1 MESWIIPC
9 NMKQYDVVGAF
20 NNLPMID
27 WKQSSTSINV
37 GDIVYIYVSTPIKAI
52 KYKCVVRKTLMDKIE
67 INDTPYIIDGS
78 NYVYSKYH
86 MKLELLET
94 YGEELTLDKLREQ
107 GLKGNIQGPQ
117 RVNEMLLKYMLILEE

>member
-9 NMKQYDVVGAF
+9 NLKQYDVVGAF

-27 WKQSSTSINV
+27 WKQSATSINV

-107 GLKGNIQGPQ
+107 GIKGNIQGPQ
-117 RVNEMLLKYMLILEE
+117 RVNELLLKYMLTLEE